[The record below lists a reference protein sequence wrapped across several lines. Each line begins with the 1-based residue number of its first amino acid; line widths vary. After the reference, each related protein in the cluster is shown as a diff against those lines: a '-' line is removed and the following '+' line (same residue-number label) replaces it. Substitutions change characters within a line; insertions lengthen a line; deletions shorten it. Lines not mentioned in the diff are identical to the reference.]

1 MGFILKERLRKL
13 KGVIK
18 GWSSN
23 VFDVGDVKKR
33 QLIKRVVELDL
44 KSELGGL
51 VDEEVVE
58 RKLKFDE
65 LLKILK
71 SLDIV
76 TYQRSR
82 IKWLKEGDSN
92 SRFFH
97 NCIKARKRRNSV
109 FVLNTSEGR
118 VEGPV
123 NIRREVVSYFTN
135 HFENEEWRRPTLD
148 GILFPHL
155 EVDKVNDLTRAFS
168 LDEITDA
175 VRGCD
180 ASKSPGPDGFN
191 FAFIKEF

>member
-1 MGFILKERLRKL
+1 VL
-13 KGVIK
+13 
-18 GWSSN
+18 
-23 VFDVGDVKKR
+23 
-33 QLIKRVVELDL
+33 
-44 KSELGGL
+44 
-51 VDEEVVE
+51 
-58 RKLKFDE
+58 
-65 LLKILK
+65 
-71 SLDIV
+71 
-76 TYQRSR
+76 
-82 IKWLKEGDSN
+82 
-92 SRFFH
+92 
-97 NCIKARKRRNSV
+97 
-109 FVLNTSEGR
+109 VLNTPEGR

-123 NIRREVVSYFTN
+123 NVRREVVSFFTK